1 MKELAALAY
10 RDTTQENREFWKN
23 EMGNALREISATYDE
38 KLDAMRGELES
49 HYNMKVAVKTNTVL
63 TLFLFLCV
71 TILCMVLWHCITVV
85 LWCWRLFQWWCSWV
99 QEMKELVALAYR
111 DTTSENR
118 TFWKNEMSKALREIQ
133 ETYDEKLLVMRQE
146 LETYYNLKVKRHFR
160 LNYQAKQCQS
170 T

>member
-38 KLDAMRGELES
+38 KLDAMRGELET
-49 HYNMKVAVKTNTVL
+49 HYNMKVAVKTNVVSFVFVFQRITTHGVVAYC
-63 TLFLFLCV
+63 F
-71 TILCMVLWHCITVV
+71 TVV
-85 LWCWRLFQWWCSWV
+85 LWCCCLFQWCCCCV
-99 QEMKELVALAYR
+99 QEMKELAALAYR

-118 TFWKNEMSKALREIQ
+118 QFWRNEMSKALREIQ
-133 ETYDEKLLVMRQE
+133 ETYDEKL
-146 LETYYNLKVKRHFR
+146 T
-160 LNYQAKQCQS
+160 